1 MVSFTRSFLGCLLL
15 GAAVTSGT
23 VQAQTFV
30 QSEKSETLIQ
40 REMDAFLDPD
50 ITTIPQEGR
59 SLFRDTKEQRLNEFE
74 IGKTYPI
81 ETNPVLANKIGASKA
96 FAPDGLN
103 VDAEINSGWGTIVST
118 DTELQYLYTQEDE
131 KSFNFGAT
139 NYYRSSTFKIYDE
152 NFDVIKSFT
161 VNSNDTTMFFRL
173 VNASSKILNN
183 DSKWEFSVSV
193 HGFSGGEISPA
204 TIKDTVIIVNEDSEV
219 LKRVPNT
226 TYVAFNKVKVGSAQK
241 YQMQVFDNYYPS
253 LGHTAQICRFYDP
266 KKLGGVDESMPESL
280 FTYSV
285 ENKYLTYSYGPTFS
299 LYNID
304 GTDYYVASR
313 YEKPFVAN
321 DDQMNPEYEMN
332 NKFLIS
338 FYNTSFEIVKE
349 ISLPLIGQDKHEL
362 SMSSLGDF
370 SDYMF
375 TSKVFND
382 DDKLEMIYGMSRYYV
397 DCDCERV
404 DYYLINEDGEILKEL
419 EKEVAGV
426 IALQDIPGYSKQYA
440 LLQGAS
446 DAVTGFIMY
455 DMPEMKRQTVF
466 PAFHNGNLLSLSFER
481 IASDNSYEYVFG
493 LGQGESG
500 NNTVYGRIAHYDN
513 TGKMKKIVK
522 IDLGQSAA
530 RFNPIIMA
538 STLNPYTF
546 IADDKIEYL
555 YFANNYADNSS
566 ITSKFGIANDEK
578 VLYTWEDDV
587 DNNEFVGG
595 AGIMTDSKRSYVKN
609 LYVTKSTSADIV
621 IGSTF
626 YSLPLQ
632 DIQLQGDGTENN
644 PYIITSPSEL
654 DYIRKYAD
662 SYAFFKLGCDID
674 MASFAGVAGK
684 GFNPIPNFNGVFD
697 GDNHVISNL
706 VINASESN
714 SGLFATVSGT
724 AACVKNLQIENVEFK
739 NLGSSYFG
747 AIAGRLT
754 GGAKISNC
762 HVSFNIENNE
772 ISLTRFGGLVGEM
785 TLNSVVTSSS
795 FTGDI
800 LLKKSSYVGGI
811 AGKQMSGS
819 VISNS
824 FSEGSVYANSTVGGI
839 SGTAFNSI
847 QVVNCYSNMNVSGVS
862 QIGGLVG
869 VNGGTVE
876 YCYATGSV
884 EVDVRPE
891 EKWFKS
897 AGGLA
902 GNLSMGQCLV
912 YLKNSIA
919 LNDKV
924 VMNTEYGRVA
934 YTPTLENANKSIVFE
949 NNYALSSM
957 LIGPDSENLATVDE
971 SDETTVGLDKI
982 HGKSVTKEEL
992 NQAFYEALGWSF
1004 GTDSVSPWVMTDEYP
1019 RLWHE
1024 FVVRGVKLDV
1034 NELTIAKGEKYTLK
1048 PEIFP
1053 ADATN
1058 KNVRYASS
1066 DMKVA
1071 SVSATGEITAR
1082 GTGEADITVTT
1093 EEGSYKA
1100 VCHVTVVI
1108 PVEQVIITQE
1118 EVKVGVREYVELE
1131 AQVLPED
1138 ATNKKVVWMTE
1149 NSGIAYMIENNVVG
1163 VTPGV
1168 TNVIAMTEDGEVSD
1182 TCVVTVVAPVED
1194 LYLEETMISLDKQNP
1209 THQLVARLVPETADA
1224 TLVWETEDAGIAE
1237 VDQNGLVTG
1246 HRKGE
1251 IIVTVSTD
1259 DHLFSAECLV
1269 EVTED
1274 IDISVD
1280 MNAIECTRVFAEEGS
1295 IVVLSEAEVTGVQVS
1310 DAAGT
1315 LVYADF
1321 ATEGSRIVVPSAEW
1335 TSGAYI
1341 VKVLFGNGDSRVY
1354 KVVL

>member
-15 GAAVTSGT
+15 GAAVFGGT
-23 VQAQTFV
+23 AQAQTFV
-30 QSEKSETLIQ
+30 QSEKSETLMQ

-81 ETNPVLANKIGASKA
+81 ETNPVLAERIGAAKA
-96 FAPDGLN
+96 ASSSDDLD
-103 VDAEINSGWGTIVST
+103 VDAEINSGWGTIFAVDT
-118 DTELQYLYTQEDE
+118 DIQYLYTQEDK
-131 KSFNFGAT
+131 KSFSINNT
-139 NYYRSSTFKIYDE
+139 EYYCSSTFKFYDDDF
-152 NFDVIKSFT
+152 NVIKSVT
-161 VNSNDTTMFFRL
+161 VNSNDTTMYFRL
-173 VNASSKILNN
+173 VNVSSKILNS
-183 DSKWEFSVSV
+183 DSKMEFAIAA
-193 HGFSGGEISPA
+193 HGFSGGSISPQ
-204 TIKDTVIIVNEDSEV
+204 TIKDSIFIVNEDSEV

-226 TYVAFNKVKVGSAQK
+226 LYIEFNNVKVGTSQK
-241 YQMQVFDNYYPS
+241 YQMQVFEKFYPS
-253 LGHTAQICRFYDP
+253 MGDTEQVCQFYDP
-266 KKLGGVDESMPESL
+266 KKLGNADEPMPESV

-285 ENKYLTYSYGPTFS
+285 ESNLLNYSYGPTFS

-304 GTDYYVASR
+304 GVDYYVASR
-313 YEKPFVAN
+313 YEKPFLAN
-321 DDQMNPEYEMN
+321 DDPANPEFEKN

-338 FYNTSFEIVKE
+338 FYDTSFEVVKE
-349 ISLPLIGQDKHEL
+349 ISLPLIGQDEREL
-362 SMSSLGDF
+362 SMSTIGDF
-370 SDYMF
+370 PDFMF

-404 DYYLINEDGEILKEL
+404 DYYLVNEDGEILKEL
-419 EKEVAGV
+419 EKEVAGIV
-426 IALQDIPGYSKQYA
+426 PLQDIPGHSKQYA

-446 DAVTGFIMY
+446 DAVTGFVMY
-455 DMPEMKRQTVF
+455 NMPEMKVQTEF
-466 PAFHNGNLLSLSFER
+466 SALHDGNLLSLAFDR
-481 IASDNSYEYVFG
+481 IASNDSYEYVFG
-493 LGQGESG
+493 LGRGESAD
-500 NNTVYGRIAHYDN
+500 NTVYGGIAYYD
-513 TGKMKKIVK
+513 TDGKMTRRVR
-522 IDLGQSAA
+522 IDLGEKAA
-530 RFNPIIMA
+530 LFSPIIQS
-538 STLNPYTF
+538 STLNPYLF
-546 IADDKIEYL
+546 IPDEKMEYL
-555 YFANNYADNSS
+555 FFGKLYDEDGTG
-566 ITSKFGIANDEK
+566 IIDEFGIADENEI
-578 VLYTWEDDV
+578 LYLWKDDDV
-587 DNNEFVGG
+587 NELSG
-595 AGIMTDSKRSYVKN
+595 AGLLANENSSYVKN
-609 LYVTKSTSADIV
+609 LYVSYSDKGYSSYKSI
-621 IGSTF
+621 F
-626 YSLPLQ
+626 YELPLK
-632 DIQLQGDGTENN
+632 DVVLDGEGTEIN
-644 PYIITSPSEL
+644 PYKISTPVEL
-654 DYIRKYAD
+654 DMVRNYPDAYFELV
-662 SYAFFKLGCDID
+662 SDID
-674 MASFAGVAGK
+674 MISFTGVNGN
-684 GFNPIPNFNGVFD
+684 GFNPIVDFTGNFNGN
-697 GDNHVISNL
+697 NHIIKNLIINANTSYAGLFSNL
-706 VINASESN
+706 KD
-714 SGLFATVSGT
+714 GATI
-724 AACVKNLQIENVEFK
+724 KNIQIENVEWH
-739 NLGSSYFG
+739 NVSTMNIG
-747 AIAGRLT
+747 AIAGSVSE
-754 GGAKISNC
+754 AIIENC
-762 HVSFNIENNE
+762 HI
-772 ISLTRFGGLVGEM
+772 
-785 TLNSVVTSSS
+785 TSDFIFDDSQMD
-795 FTGDI
+795 GI
-800 LLKKSSYVGGI
+800 RIVGGI
-811 AGKQMSGS
+811 AGNVSRS
-819 VISNS
+819 YISNS
-824 FSEGSVYANSTVGGI
+824 SYLGNIIVEDATSVGGI
-839 SGTAFNSI
+839 VGKMSSSSSVSNCVVKGKLLGRQSVGGIAGSI
-847 QVVNCYSNMNVSGVS
+847 MTNAVVANCYTDVEVSGVS
-862 QIGGLVG
+862 QIGGIIGSGNG
-869 VNGGTVE
+869 VVEKNYSLGTV
-876 YCYATGSV
+876 TGDIR
-884 EVDVRPE
+884 EG
-891 EKWFKS
+891 EKWIQH
-897 AGGLA
+897 AGGIA
-902 GNLSMGQCLV
+902 GSFTSGMDGG
-912 YLKNSIA
+912 S
-919 LNDKV
+919 LNNNIVLDEKV
-924 VMNTEYGRVA
+924 EMPSKYARVA
-934 YTPTLENANKSIVFE
+934 YTEIGNILS

-1034 NELTIAKGEKYTLK
+1034 NELTLGKGEKYTLK

-1108 PVEQVIITQE
+1108 PVEQIVITQE
-1118 EVKVGVREYVELE
+1118 EVKVGVNEYAELE

-1168 TNVIAMTEDGEVSD
+1168 TNVIAMTENGEVSD

-1280 MNAIECTRVFAEEGS
+1280 MNAIEGTRVFAEEGS